1 MHYDDM
7 VIEAAN
13 ATLERTP
20 EKQRIGRF
28 TVRVLGSPAGEMR
41 PEEAVPISYDDKQLQ
56 LALQQLEGRT
66 LDRAALIAFGRTLAL
81 LLLPPPQDGAPT
93 GVRELLAASLAQ
105 IGPAGC
111 ACACAC
117 RRCWPRCRGSMSTSS
132 GPPAAT
138 AWMASWHSTHASRS
152 SGMRRWPRQTRC
164 RSPAGR

>member
-13 ATLERTP
+13 VTLERTP

-66 LDRAALIAFGRTLAL
+66 LDRAR
-81 LLLPPPQDGAPT
+81 
-93 GVRELLAASLAQ
+93 
-105 IGPAGC
+105 
-111 ACACAC
+111 
-117 RRCWPRCRGSMSTSS
+117 
-132 GPPAAT
+132 
-138 AWMASWHSTHASRS
+138 
-152 SGMRRWPRQTRC
+152 
-164 RSPAGR
+164 